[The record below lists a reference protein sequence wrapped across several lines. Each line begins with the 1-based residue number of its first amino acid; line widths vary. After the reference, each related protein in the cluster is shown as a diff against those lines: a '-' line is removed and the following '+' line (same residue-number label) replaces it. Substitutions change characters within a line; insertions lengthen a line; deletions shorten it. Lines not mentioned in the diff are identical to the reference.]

1 MKKRISIFYML
12 ALLLPVQLLNA
23 QIVLNNNDLP
33 KTGDVQISV
42 MVDSVQSVSIL
53 PGEKGENVFWD
64 FSNLSGIDSDSQKW
78 VSATTTT
85 NYTKF
90 PLAVLAINR
99 ACTKDHSHVTHTDI
113 ETCKNDFY
121 IKNEDGLY
129 YYGSDVQ
136 GISKYSVPRTI
147 FPILKYGDSIKNE
160 SRLIYYSAGN
170 TKKVIH
176 VTGYSKA
183 DAWGTIK
190 TPAGTVS
197 AIRIFTSETVYDSI
211 YTDGS
216 AILKSK
222 TEGNYYYNWYTR
234 ELGFPVLQIS
244 KGVLS
249 QSSNYQT
256 VEYAAKLTSVT
267 TSIEEVPENKKSVSI
282 FPNPFNDKATLK
294 IHQGFNGEKY
304 TLLIFDIYGRIILKK
319 ENNIES
325 EVVIERSNMKQGTY
339 FYHLSNKD
347 INIKGKFA
355 VQ

>member
-12 ALLLPVQLLNA
+12 PLLLSAQLLNA

-33 KTGDVQISV
+33 KTGDAQLRV
-42 MVDSVQSVSIL
+42 MVDSIQSINTL

-64 FSNLSGIDSDSQKW
+64 FSYLSGKESGVQNWI
-78 VSATTTT
+78 SATSAT
-85 NYTKF
+85 NYSKF
-90 PLAVLAINR
+90 PLAILAINK
-99 ACTKDHSHVTHTDI
+99 ACTKVHSHVTHTDI

-121 IKNEDGLY
+121 IKNENGLF

-136 GISKYSVPRTI
+136 GISKYSIPRPI

-160 SRLIYYSAGN
+160 SRLIYYSSGY
-170 TKKVIH
+170 TQKVLH

-190 TPAGTVS
+190 TPVGTVS
-197 AIRIFTSETVYDSI
+197 TIRIFTSETVYDST
-211 YTDGS
+211 YSDGS

-244 KGVLS
+244 KGILT
-249 QSSNYQT
+249 QNSNYQT
-256 VEYAAKLTSVT
+256 VEYAAKLTSFT
-267 TSIEEVPENKKSVSI
+267 TGIEELTENQKFITVY
-282 FPNPFNDKATLK
+282 PNPFNDKATLK
-294 IHQGFNGEKY
+294 IHPDFNGEEY
-304 TLLIFDIYGRIILKK
+304 TLLIYDINGRIILKK
-319 ENNIES
+319 DDNIER
-325 EVVIERSNMKQGTY
+325 EIVIERRNMEQGTY
-339 FYHLSNKD
+339 FYQLLNKD
-347 INIKGKFA
+347 FNIKGKFI

>member
-1 MKKRISIFYML
+1 ML
-12 ALLLPVQLLNA
+12 PLLLFTQLLNA

-33 KTGDVQISV
+33 KTGDAQISI
-42 MVDSVQSVSIL
+42 MVDSIQSINIL

-64 FSNLSGIDSDSQKW
+64 FSSLSGKESDTLKW

-85 NYTKF
+85 NYSKF
-90 PLAVLAINR
+90 PLAILAINT
-99 ACTKDHSHVTHTDI
+99 ACTKVHSHVTHTDI
-113 ETCKNDFY
+113 ETCKHDFY
-121 IKNEDGLY
+121 IKNENGLF
-129 YYGSDVQ
+129 YYGSDIQ
-136 GISKYSVPRTI
+136 GISKYSVPRPI

-160 SRLIYYSAGN
+160 SRLIYYSSGY
-170 TKKVIH
+170 TQKVLH

-197 AIRIFTSETVYDSI
+197 TIRIFTSETVYDSI

-244 KGVLS
+244 KGILS
-249 QSSNYQT
+249 RNSNSQT
-256 VEYAAKLTSVT
+256 VEYAEKLTSVT
-267 TSIEEVPENKKSVSI
+267 TGINEVSENQKFATVY
-282 FPNPFNDKATLK
+282 PNPFNDRATLK
-294 IHQGFNGEKY
+294 IHQDFNGEKY

-319 ENNIES
+319 ENNMES
-325 EVVIERSNMKQGTY
+325 EVVIERRNMEQSTY
-339 FYHLSNKD
+339 FYQLLNKD

>member
-1 MKKRISIFYML
+1 MKNRISIFYML
-12 ALLLPVQLLNA
+12 SLLLSAQLLNA

-33 KTGDVQISV
+33 KTGDAQISV
-42 MVDSVQSVSIL
+42 MVDSIQSINIL
-53 PGEKGENVFWD
+53 PGGKGENIFWD
-64 FSNLSGIDSDSQKW
+64 FSYLSGEESDAQKW
-78 VSATTTT
+78 VSATATT
-85 NYTKF
+85 NYSKF
-90 PLAVLAINR
+90 PLAVLAINK
-99 ACTKDHSHVTHTDI
+99 ACTKVHSHVTHTDI

-121 IKNEDGLY
+121 IKNENGLF

-136 GISKYSVPRTI
+136 EISKYSIPRPI

-160 SRLIYYSAGN
+160 SRLIYYSSGY
-170 TKKVIH
+170 TQKVLH

-190 TPAGTVS
+190 TPKGTVNT
-197 AIRIFTSETVYDSI
+197 IRIFTSETVYDSI

-244 KGVLS
+244 KGILS
-249 QSSNYQT
+249 QNSNYQT
-256 VEYAAKLTSVT
+256 VEYASKLTSVIT
-267 TSIEEVPENKKSVSI
+267 GIEEVPENQKFVTVY
-282 FPNPFNDKATLK
+282 PNPFNDKATLK
-294 IHQGFNGEKY
+294 IHPDFNGEKY

-319 ENNIES
+319 EDNIES
-325 EVVIERSNMKQGTY
+325 EVVIERRNMKTGTY
-339 FYHLSNKD
+339 FYQLLNKE
-347 INIKGKFA
+347 ININGKFA